1 MLETLL
7 IWEVASQGVFLEKE
21 DCMDVLKEHGEE
33 LMGDKANLEQE
44 NKIFLGWGS
53 QEAFLG

>member
-1 MLETLL
+1 
-7 IWEVASQGVFLEKE
+7 
-21 DCMDVLKEHGEE
+21 MDVLKEHGEE